1 VLWRSRIDLNDAK
14 HHAKLADL
22 DDFKG
27 TADEVLLEKI
37 EELRGIIDQNK
48 GAFAK
53 ELGAALD
60 LITERDRVI
69 SGMETE
75 IDRLKGWL
83 GKRENQLQELW
94 GKKEPDTAEPQ
105 ADDLAISL
113 KFSNNVISER
123 NSQIEELQISLK
135 NHHEQFDNLKSHFEV
150 TLKAIAM
157 NLNALKGDRE
167 SIPTEFMTEFMR
179 GIKRHGCHGLPRGEG
194 WNVWYEPCPVI
205 KTTAM
210 EVIVISQNL
219 PIDILQK
226 RPDFKLGGTFHVN
239 KAKLQRDGKALHTR
253 YGEYFYISVPDSAIE
268 TLKDTVEA
276 IS

>member
-1 VLWRSRIDLNDAK
+1 MQTQIQAIKQILETNNAIAESIDQCIIEWAGESASWEQAATFETAEEFNPETKPEDFDPVFKVLWRSRIDLNDAK

-150 TLKAIAM
+150 TLKVIA
-157 NLNALKGDRE
+157 K
-167 SIPTEFMTEFMR
+167 
-179 GIKRHGCHGLPRGEG
+179 
-194 WNVWYEPCPVI
+194 PC
-205 KTTAM
+205 
-210 EVIVISQNL
+210 
-219 PIDILQK
+219 D
-226 RPDFKLGGTFHVN
+226 
-239 KAKLQRDGKALHTR
+239 
-253 YGEYFYISVPDSAIE
+253 
-268 TLKDTVEA
+268 
-276 IS
+276 